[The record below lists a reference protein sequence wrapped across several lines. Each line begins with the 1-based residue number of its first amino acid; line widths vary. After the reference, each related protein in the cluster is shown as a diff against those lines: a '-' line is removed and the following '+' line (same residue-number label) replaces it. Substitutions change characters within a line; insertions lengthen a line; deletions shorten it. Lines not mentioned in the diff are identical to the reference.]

1 MALFGTYLTNF
12 ISMYPESLSNYKY
25 KSDRLKSVP
34 PRKSIP
40 QIVDDKNH
48 STYSFHNYG

>member
-25 KSDRLKSVP
+25 KGDRLKSVP
-34 PRKSIP
+34 QRKSIP

-48 STYSFHNYG
+48 CTYSFHNYG